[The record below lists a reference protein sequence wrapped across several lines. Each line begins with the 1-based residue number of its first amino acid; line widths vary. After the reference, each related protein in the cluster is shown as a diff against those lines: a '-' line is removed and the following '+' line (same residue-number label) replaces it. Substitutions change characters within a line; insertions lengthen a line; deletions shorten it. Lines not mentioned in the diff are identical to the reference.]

1 MRCLL
6 SPPSPNQLSSLCDA
20 LLYHQHPIHLLV
32 LPMSPTPTYPT
43 TIPYAYTDATHT
55 PTSTYTPDICLHHQH
70 LLQLPTP
77 PPATPLTP
85 SMSAY
90 TTTIT
95 YVYLVPVLSRYYKA
109 LSLWA
114 QSEKEQVLRSP
125 EDPQGLYMYL
135 LRSHFP
141 LCRLWSSLT
150 NLRPGLGVLRVSL
163 L

>member
-1 MRCLL
+1 MLSCTTSIPYTCLYCQCPL
-6 SPPSPNQLSSLCDA
+6 RLLTPPP
-20 LLYHQHPIHLLV
+20 
-32 LPMSPTPTYPT
+32 SPTPTPPT
-43 TIPYAYTDATHT
+43 CPTFTDATHT